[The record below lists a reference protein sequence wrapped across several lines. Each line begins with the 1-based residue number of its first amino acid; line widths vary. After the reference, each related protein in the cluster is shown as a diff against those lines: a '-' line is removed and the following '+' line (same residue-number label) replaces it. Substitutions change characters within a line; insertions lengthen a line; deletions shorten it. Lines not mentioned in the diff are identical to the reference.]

1 MILQY
6 NLEGIENMNTYKD
19 DNGTS
24 GNTKLSVLVANAI
37 VLLLRTKPLSLF
49 FLRRMLEV
57 GLIHD
62 YAGL

>member
-37 VLLLRTKPLSLF
+37 VLLLRTKPLSLLF
-49 FLRRMLEV
+49 VRRMFEI
-57 GLIHD
+57 GLRQD
-62 YAGL
+62 SAVL